1 MLWDNL
7 RGSSYTMAKRA
18 VITGASRGIGAA
30 ISRRFLQGGYQVIG
44 SQTSTKEGGPF
55 FDEKMQWLELDLTD
69 AESVDSFCEFAL
81 ELSSIDV
88 LVLNAGTNVL
98 GLASEFE
105 PHVFDRLMSLN
116 VRGHLEI
123 LSRLTPLLLTSESP
137 RVVGLSSIW
146 STVGKAQRG
155 NYSASKAALV
165 AALRVAAIELGESGV
180 LVNTVSPGF
189 TRTELTEKTMTEKD
203 LLDAQAKI
211 PLGRIAETREIA
223 EVVHFLGS
231 ESNTYLTGQNIV
243 VDGGYTSA

>member
-1 MLWDNL
+1 M
-7 RGSSYTMAKRA
+7 GKTA

-30 ISRRFLQGGYQVIG
+30 IARRFLQEGYRVIG
-44 SQTSTKEGGPF
+44 SQTSAKEAEPF
-55 FDEKMQWLELDLTD
+55 LDENMQWLKLDLTER
-69 AESVDSFCEFAL
+69 ESIDSFCDFAL
-81 ELSSIDV
+81 DLRSLDV

-105 PHVFDRLMSLN
+105 PGVFDRLMSLN

-123 LSRLTPLLLTSESP
+123 LSRLTPLLLISETP

-146 STVGKAQRG
+146 STVGKVQRG
-155 NYSASKAALV
+155 NYAASKAAMV
-165 AALRVAAIELGESGV
+165 AALRVAALELGESGV

-189 TRTELTEKTMTEKD
+189 TRTELTAETMTEED
-203 LLDAQAKI
+203 LQQAQAKI
-211 PLGRIAETREIA
+211 PLGRLAETWEIA

-231 ESNTYLTGQNIV
+231 ESNTYLTGQNVV